1 MTIKTLILLVAFFLN
16 AALALGVLANNPKQR
31 TNQTFFF
38 IAAGVSLWNF
48 ATFMF
53 WQTDAV
59 LFWAR
64 MMFIGPTLIPSALLL
79 FSISFPNNSN
89 HTKAH
94 QTALILSPWTVF
106 IPISFSDIIVRSV
119 RLVDREVYY
128 GIGNGLFAIY
138 FFSFTLLSFLIL
150 YKKFRTAQ
158 GISKSQLSYMF
169 LGMTVSMFIGIM
181 TNLVL
186 PLIGT
191 SKLNYVG
198 PSATVIFVG
207 LTAYAITKTRLMDI
221 SVIISK
227 SIAYGITMAIL
238 GMGYLLLV
246 SLYRMYI
253 SASIDVGFISLT
265 IAYGIFVGFAFERLR
280 MFIQTSSDKVFL
292 KGKYDFKGT
301 MSYFVNKLFKVVS
314 LGELKEVFEKARLEI
329 IESRILKVILL
340 DSSRGPK
347 ELPDEM
353 IEILSN
359 SRNIEFVSDMKNK
372 LKDVEFLV
380 PCFSGDSF
388 IAVLVVGKKLSEDP
402 YKDDEID
409 VFRIL
414 APQIATVIER
424 IQPYEK
430 VKEDYVAA
438 QAMADKAM
446 EMAEKMAQQ
455 AAFATL
461 TRGIAHEIRNPMAIM
476 LSRAEIAEKH
486 LDDTAEM
493 SKFAEMTK
501 RSVLRLINITETMLK
516 YGKAASTEKSRITV
530 KSLLDDIT
538 LLAEGECRKR
548 EIEMAVDCPE
558 QYSVTG
564 DPNRL
569 HQALLNIVINALQ
582 AIDKGGNVKIMVKE
596 SPYANRN
603 GKTVSG
609 VEISVKDSGCGISK
623 ENLSKIFDPFFT
635 TKHECTGL
643 GLSLVARIIDEHNG
657 MMDVRSSAGEGT
669 EFVVYLPA

>member
-1 MTIKTLILLVAFFLN
+1 
-16 AALALGVLANNPKQR
+16 
-31 TNQTFFF
+31 
-38 IAAGVSLWNF
+38 
-48 ATFMF
+48 
-53 WQTDAV
+53 
-59 LFWAR
+59 
-64 MMFIGPTLIPSALLL
+64 
-79 FSISFPNNSN
+79 
-89 HTKAH
+89 
-94 QTALILSPWTVF
+94 VF
-106 IPISFSDIIVRSV
+106 D
-119 RLVDREVYY
+119 
-128 GIGNGLFAIY
+128 
-138 FFSFTLLSFLIL
+138 
-150 YKKFRTAQ
+150 
-158 GISKSQLSYMF
+158 
-169 LGMTVSMFIGIM
+169 
-181 TNLVL
+181 
-186 PLIGT
+186 
-191 SKLNYVG
+191 
-198 PSATVIFVG
+198 
-207 LTAYAITKTRLMDI
+207 
-221 SVIISK
+221 
-227 SIAYGITMAIL
+227 
-238 GMGYLLLV
+238 
-246 SLYRMYI
+246 
-253 SASIDVGFISLT
+253 
-265 IAYGIFVGFAFERLR
+265 
-280 MFIQTSSDKVFL
+280 
-292 KGKYDFKGT
+292 
-301 MSYFVNKLFKVVS
+301 
-314 LGELKEVFEKARLEI
+314 
-329 IESRILKVILL
+329 
-340 DSSRGPK
+340 
-347 ELPDEM
+347 
-353 IEILSN
+353 
-359 SRNIEFVSDMKNK
+359 
-372 LKDVEFLV
+372 
-380 PCFSGDSF
+380 
-388 IAVLVVGKKLSEDP
+388 
-402 YKDDEID
+402 
-409 VFRIL
+409 
-414 APQIATVIER
+414 R